1 MFTIQLVLVVPD
13 LDKEIRVE
21 ADTSEYAMGGVLSM
35 RYEDNKWKP
44 VAFILKSLNKAK
56 RNYEI
61 HN

>member
-1 MFTIQLVLVVPD
+1 VVPD